1 MRCCCAI
8 LWFCYVVL
16 SFCFN
21 TLSFCYSGGK
31 CSCAILLRCCAM
43 IMLFCYVVLSFCFNI
58 LSFCYAIPSLCY
70 SGHSLFLSQLYGSVV
85 LLGYF
90 VPICWIVMLFCH
102 SRLTFYRSVMQF
114 CFALLPSCL
123 SWPIL
128 NARKL
133 RTSYQ
138 SMWWIWLDRS
148 GVWKSRKPE

>member
-1 MRCCCAI
+1 MRRCCAI
-8 LWFCYVVL
+8 LLFCYVVL

-31 CSCAILLRCCAM
+31 CSCAILLCCCAM
-43 IMLFCYVVLSFCFNI
+43 IMLFCLCFNI
-58 LSFCYAIPSLCY
+58 LSLCYAIPSLCY
-70 SGHSLFLSQLYGSVV
+70 SGHSLFLSQLYGSAV

-90 VPICWIVMLFCH
+90 VSICWIVMLFCH
-102 SRLTFYRSVMQF
+102 SRLPFYRSVMLF

-123 SWPIL
+123 SRPIQ
-128 NARKL
+128 NAGKL

-138 SMWWIWLDRS
+138 SMWWSWLDRS